1 MNWIIGV
8 IRLNSNEYQGTGQ
21 QNIDDIYACEMQDAM
36 AYEQQMYEEQMQ
48 SLMYEDMQM
57 EPQPVNEAPVQNVP
71 DKVQASVQDEPEKT
85 EGKHAET
92 ESDEKENPERQL
104 FFDVFGGLE
113 MPKELD
119 GLFREEVY
127 VTRVV
132 IIENREIL
140 RVDISSRHI
149 ISRPNI
155 EKAEEALRKH
165 IFGKRRYTVQIREH
179 YDLSTQYN
187 LEAIVRAYEKSILYD
202 IKSFSNVGYRL
213 ISRSVGDWYCDAD
226 VITIAIEDSK
236 IAHIHADKIKHYMEE
251 MFHDRFDMNVN
262 VAFEFNEADKEK
274 LRRASALVEQQKI
287 DAILSNLRDH
297 GDIIVD
303 GQAVGKEQLAVSKS
317 SEKAAGEKKTET
329 KAALA
334 TAGDNAQKP
343 AGKEAFGRRKRY
355 SDDPD
360 VFIGRDVEG
369 QLLEIS
375 SINDG
380 IGEVVIHGQIMNTE
394 ERELRN
400 GKIILY
406 DIKSFSNVGYRL
418 ISRSV
423 GDWYC
428 DADVITI
435 AIEDSKIAH
444 IHADK
449 IKHYMEEMFHDRFD
463 MNVNVAFEF
472 NEADKEKLRR
482 ASALVEQQK
491 IDAILSNLR
500 DHGDIIVDGQAVGK
514 EQLAVSKSSEK
525 AAGEKKTET
534 KAALATA
541 GDNAQKPAGKEA
553 FGRRKR
559 YSDDPDV
566 FIGRD
571 VEGQLLEISS
581 INDGIG
587 EVVIH
592 GQIMNTE
599 ERELRNG
606 KIILTG
612 YITDFTDTIG
622 FKMFCS
628 PEDMEVYREEIQKG
642 KFYRMKG
649 LAEFDS
655 YAKEVMICR
664 VLGMK
669 HIQDFRVPRMD
680 TYPEKRVELH
690 MHTKMSEMDSVVDI
704 ETIVKR
710 ASDWGHPAIAITD
723 HGVVQAFPIA
733 NHTKGLR
740 KDFKIIYGVEGYFVD
755 DLKDL
760 VKNSRNQSLDS
771 EYVVF
776 DIETTGLSKKHNK
789 IIEIGAVKV
798 KDGEVVDTFSEFI
811 NPGVPIPYQIEQL
824 TSINDDMV
832 KDAPMYDVI
841 VPRFVEFCGDDIVV
855 AHNASFDTGF
865 VKKNAEELGLR
876 FDNTVLD
883 TMTLSHILLP
893 ELGKFTLDRVCKEL
907 KVVNAHHHRAIDDA
921 EATSKVFFKLLDML
935 KERDVKTMDDLNV
948 LGSTSPDAIKK
959 DKTYHGIILAKNEI
973 GRVNLYRLI
982 SESHLTYFARRPR
995 MPMSLINKY
1004 REGLIL
1010 GSACEAG
1017 ELFRAIVDDAPDEEI
1032 VRLVNWFDYLEI
1044 QPIGNNEFMTR
1055 DTRNPKTMDDLIEY
1069 NKRIVELG
1077 EMFNKPVVATC
1088 DVHFL
1093 NPEDYIYRAII
1104 MKSKGFDDADMQP
1117 PLYFRTTEEM
1127 LAEFQYLGSDKAREV
1142 VITNTNMIADM
1153 VERIEPVRPDK
1164 APPIIENSDQTL
1176 TDICY
1181 TKAHQIYGPELPPQV
1196 QERLDRELHSIISN
1210 GFAVMYIIAQKL
1222 VWDSN
1227 DHGYLVGSR
1236 GSVGSSFVA
1245 TMAGITEVNP
1255 LSAHYICPKCHF
1267 VDFDSELVKSY
1278 SGMSGCDMPDRDCPN
1293 CGTPLI
1299 KEGHDIPFETFLG
1312 FNGDKEPD
1320 IDLNFSG
1327 EYQSK
1332 AHAYTEVLFGKGKA
1346 FKAGTVGGVAEKT
1359 AFGYV
1364 YNYFKDHSK
1373 EELMAEAKASGMDEK
1388 AAKKYAEENA
1398 TVTKRRCEMERLAL
1412 GCTGVRRTTGQHPGG
1427 MIVLPRHEEIYSFTP
1442 IQHPANDVTSD
1453 IITSHFEYHSIDHNL
1468 LKLDILGHDDPT
1480 MIRRLEDLT
1489 GLDATKIRLD
1499 DKDVMELFHSTKS
1512 LGITPEDINGIP
1524 LGSLGVPEFGTDFAM
1539 QMLIDA
1545 KPTCFSDLVRIA
1557 GLAHGTDV
1565 WLGNAQ
1571 ELIKSGK
1578 CTISTAICCRD
1589 DIMVYLIHMGLDAG
1603 LAFNI
1608 MEKVRKG
1615 IVAKGKCDKWEDW
1628 KAEMAAHGVP
1638 DWYVWSCQKIKYMF
1652 PKAHAAA
1659 YVMMAWRIAW
1669 FKVNYPL
1676 EYYTAF
1682 FSIRAD
1688 DFSYEMM
1695 CFGKERVL
1703 FHINE
1708 ISKVDKS
1715 KRSAKDEGKL
1725 KDLKIVLEMYARGYD
1740 FVPIDI
1746 YKAKADRFQI
1756 IDGKIMPSFASIE
1769 GMGEKAAQQ
1778 LYEAAQKGPF
1788 LSKEEINERAKI
1800 GKGAIEKMSEL
1811 GILDGMPETNQ
1822 LSLFDFM

>member
-1 MNWIIGV
+1 MN
-8 IRLNSNEYQGTGQ
+8 NEDRILEQE
-21 QNIDDIYACEMQDAM
+21 NIDQMYADEMQAQMDYEAQM
-36 AYEQQMYEEQMQ
+36 AEQEMYESQMYA
-48 SLMYEDMQM
+48 DMQQESASYIQADVHDSDWHIADDM
-57 EPQPVNEAPVQNVP
+57 EEDAEDEDVVSDGAGGDMAEGCEADADTSEGSVSGNE
-71 DKVQASVQDEPEKT
+71 QAE
-85 EGKHAET
+85 
-92 ESDEKENPERQL
+92 L
-104 FFDVFGGLE
+104 FMTVFPGVE
-113 MPKELD
+113 MTKELA
-119 GLFREEVY
+119 GLFTEVY
-127 VTRVV
+127 VTKVTIYDSR
-132 IIENREIL
+132 NIL
-140 RVDISSRHI
+140 QVDIRSRHI

-155 EKAEEALRKH
+155 EKAEESIRKFV
-165 IFGKRRYTVQIREH
+165 FGNKRYTVQIREH
-179 YDLSTQYN
+179 YTLSTQYN
-187 LEAIVRAYEKSILYD
+187 LEAIVKAYQDSILYD
-202 IKSFSNVGYRL
+202 IRSFSNVGYRL
-213 ISRSVGDWYCDAD
+213 ISRSIGELYCDGDA
-226 VITIAIEDSK
+226 ITIAIEDSK
-236 IAHIHADKIKHYMEE
+236 IAHIHAEKIKAYMEE
-251 MFHDRFDMNVN
+251 MFQERFDLNVN
-262 VAFEFNEADKEK
+262 VAFEYSEADKEK

-287 DAILSNLRDH
+287 DAILNNLRDH

-303 GQAVGKEQLAVSKS
+303 GKAVDKDKLGVSKKEDKK
-317 SEKAAGEKKTET
+317 SEGHKPDEKKAAPASSGGDSGQKNGGEKEK
-329 KAALA
+329 
-334 TAGDNAQKP
+334 
-343 AGKEAFGRRKRY
+343 FGRRRRY
-355 SDDPD
+355 SDDPE

-369 QLLEIS
+369 KLLEIS

-380 IGEVVIHGQIMNTE
+380 IGEVVIHGQIM
-394 ERELRN
+394 
-400 GKIILY
+400 
-406 DIKSFSNVGYRL
+406 S
-418 ISRSV
+418 
-423 GDWYC
+423 
-428 DADVITI
+428 
-435 AIEDSKIAH
+435 
-444 IHADK
+444 
-449 IKHYMEEMFHDRFD
+449 
-463 MNVNVAFEF
+463 
-472 NEADKEKLRR
+472 
-482 ASALVEQQK
+482 
-491 IDAILSNLR
+491 
-500 DHGDIIVDGQAVGK
+500 
-514 EQLAVSKSSEK
+514 
-525 AAGEKKTET
+525 
-534 KAALATA
+534 
-541 GDNAQKPAGKEA
+541 
-553 FGRRKR
+553 
-559 YSDDPDV
+559 
-566 FIGRD
+566 
-571 VEGQLLEISS
+571 
-581 INDGIG
+581 
-587 EVVIH
+587 
-592 GQIMNTE
+592 TE

-832 KDAPMYDVI
+832 KDAPMFDVI

-865 VKKNAEELGLR
+865 VRMNAEELGLK

-921 EATSKVFFKLLDML
+921 EATAKVFFKLLDML

-959 DKTYHGIILAKNEI
+959 DRTYHGIILAKNEI

-1004 REGLIL
+1004 REGLII

-1044 QPIGNNEFMTR
+1044 QPLGNNEFMTR
-1055 DTRNPKTMDDLIEY
+1055 DTRNPKTMDDLIGY

-1093 NPEDYIYRAII
+1093 DPEDYIYRAII

-1127 LAEFQYLGSDKAREV
+1127 LAEFQYLGSDKAKEV

-1153 VERIEPVRPDK
+1153 IERIEPVRPDK

-1181 TKAHQIYGPELPPQV
+1181 TKAHEIYGPDLPPQV

-1327 EYQSK
+1327 EYQAK

-1364 YNYFKDHSK
+1364 YNYFRDHSK

-1388 AAKKYAEENA
+1388 SAKKYAEENSI
-1398 TVTKRRCEMERLAL
+1398 VTKRRCEMERLAL

-1615 IVAKGKCDKWEDW
+1615 IVAKGKCDKWDDW

-1708 ISKVDKS
+1708 ISKVDKN

-1778 LYEAAQKGPF
+1778 LYDAAQKGPF

-1800 GKGAIEKMSEL
+1800 GKGTIEKMSEL

>member
-1 MNWIIGV
+1 M
-8 IRLNSNEYQGTGQ
+8 
-21 QNIDDIYACEMQDAM
+21 YADEMQAQMDYEAQM
-36 AYEQQMYEEQMQ
+36 AEQEMYESQ
-48 SLMYEDMQM
+48 LYADMQQESSSYTYDNGHDSDWHIADDM
-57 EPQPVNEAPVQNVP
+57 EE
-71 DKVQASVQDEPEKT
+71 D
-85 EGKHAET
+85 AEDG
-92 ESDEKENPERQL
+92 EDVSDETAGDVTAGSEADDQALEESPESRDESTDSTVAADSAAGNEQAEL
-104 FFDVFGGLE
+104 FMTVFPGVE
-113 MPKELD
+113 MTKELA
-119 GLFREEVY
+119 GLFAEVY
-127 VTRVV
+127 VTR
-132 IIENREIL
+132 ITIYDSKNIL
-140 RVDISSRHI
+140 EVDIRSRHI

-155 EKAEEALRKH
+155 EKAEDCIRKYLQSS
-165 IFGKRRYTVQIREH
+165 RRYTVKINEH
-179 YDLSTQYN
+179 YTLSTQYN
-187 LEAIVRAYEKSILYD
+187 LEAIIKAYEDSILYD
-202 IKSFSNVGYRL
+202 IRSFSNVGYRL
-213 ISRSVGDWYCDAD
+213 ISRSVGEWYCDGDA
-226 VITIAIEDSK
+226 ITIAIEDSK
-236 IAHIHADKIKHYMEE
+236 IAHIHAEKIKAYMEE
-251 MFHDRFDMNVN
+251 MFQKRFDLSVN
-262 VAFEFNEADKEK
+262 VAFEYSEADKEK

-287 DAILSNLRDH
+287 DAILNNLRDH

-303 GQAVGKEQLAVSKS
+303 GKAVDKDKFGVSKQTDKQGEGHKS
-317 SEKAAGEKKTET
+317 DEKKTAP
-329 KAALA
+329 AASG
-334 TAGDNAQKP
+334 GDSGQK
-343 AGKEAFGRRKRY
+343 GGGDKEKFGRRRRY
-355 SDDPD
+355 SDDPE

-369 QLLEIS
+369 KLLDIS

-380 IGEVVIHGQIMNTE
+380 IGEVVIHGQVM
-394 ERELRN
+394 
-400 GKIILY
+400 
-406 DIKSFSNVGYRL
+406 S
-418 ISRSV
+418 
-423 GDWYC
+423 
-428 DADVITI
+428 
-435 AIEDSKIAH
+435 
-444 IHADK
+444 
-449 IKHYMEEMFHDRFD
+449 
-463 MNVNVAFEF
+463 
-472 NEADKEKLRR
+472 
-482 ASALVEQQK
+482 
-491 IDAILSNLR
+491 
-500 DHGDIIVDGQAVGK
+500 
-514 EQLAVSKSSEK
+514 
-525 AAGEKKTET
+525 
-534 KAALATA
+534 
-541 GDNAQKPAGKEA
+541 
-553 FGRRKR
+553 
-559 YSDDPDV
+559 
-566 FIGRD
+566 
-571 VEGQLLEISS
+571 
-581 INDGIG
+581 
-587 EVVIH
+587 
-592 GQIMNTE
+592 TE

-622 FKMFCS
+622 FKMFCT
-628 PEDMEVYREEIQKG
+628 PDDMEVYREEIQKG

-798 KDGEVVDTFSEFI
+798 KDREVIDTFSEFI

-841 VPRFVEFCGDDIVV
+841 VPRFLEFCGDDIVV

-865 VKKNAEELGLR
+865 MRMNAEELGLR

-921 EATSKVFFKLLDML
+921 EATAKVFFKLLDML

-959 DKTYHGIILAKNEI
+959 DRTYHGIILAKNEI

-995 MPMSLINKY
+995 MPMSLINRY
-1004 REGLIL
+1004 REGLII

-1044 QPIGNNEFMTR
+1044 QPLGNNEFMMR
-1055 DTRNPKTMDDLIEY
+1055 DTRNPKTMDDLIGY

-1093 NPEDYIYRAII
+1093 DPEDYIYRAII
-1104 MKSKGFDDADMQP
+1104 MKSKGFEDADMQP

-1127 LAEFQYLGSDKAREV
+1127 LAEFQYLGSDKAKEV

-1153 VERIEPVRPDK
+1153 IERIEPVRPDK

-1181 TKAHQIYGPELPPQV
+1181 TKAHEIYGPDLPPQV

-1442 IQHPANDVTSD
+1442 IQHPANDVNSD

-1615 IVAKGKCDKWEDW
+1615 IVAKGKCDKWDDW

-1715 KRSAKDEGKL
+1715 SRSAKDEGKL

-1778 LYEAAQKGPF
+1778 LYDAAQKGPF

-1800 GKGAIEKMSEL
+1800 GKGIIETMSEL